1 MCEQLKEL
9 GFHIGS
15 NEGRRMHDDIVSEG
29 QLQMGHECIAIQPS
43 NDFVTVKASFHEEGK
58 STQKNIQCQFLVGT
72 DGAGSTV
79 RKLMGINMKGEK
91 DLQKLISVHFM
102 SHELG
107 QYLINERP
115 GMLFFI
121 FNEKAIG
128 VLVAHDLR
136 QGEFVLQIPFYPPH
150 QRLEDFSSKIF
161 EIIYELVGQE
171 LSDINVVDIKPWV
184 MHAEVAE
191 NFLSCGNRVILAGDA
206 AHRFPPAGGFGMNTG
221 IQDAHNIAW
230 KLALVC
236 KGIAPASFLSTYE
249 VERRQIA
256 SFNTSLSV
264 QNFKAAMRV
273 PAALGLDPT
282 IANAVHQTLNNTLG
296 SIIPSGL
303 QKTILDGIFS
313 IGRAQLS
320 NLVLNPNNPLGSARL
335 EKLREIFEEG
345 QSLQLQFPAE
355 DIGFR
360 YLRGALVPDGDDVLT
375 KPETPTGRR
384 KEFVP
389 SADPGFRL
397 PHMSVAALSNSS
409 SKVTFS
415 TLDLVSADKV
425 EFLLIIAPVDTSY
438 HLAVAAFQVAEE
450 CKVPLKVCVMWPG
463 ETTGGAKGRT
473 KAALVPW
480 ENFVDVLEVKN
491 PRNPSSWWDIC
502 KMTDKGAIL
511 VRPDEHIAWRAKS
524 ELACDASA
532 AEMRKAFHAILKA

>member
-1 MCEQLKEL
+1 MLKLLRIFCHVATEL
-9 GFHIGS
+9 FLLVMLHTVS
-15 NEGRRMHDDIVSEG
+15 LLPEG
-29 QLQMGHECIAIQPS
+29 
-43 NDFVTVKASFHEEGK
+43 
-58 STQKNIQCQFLVGT
+58 LV
-72 DGAGSTV
+72 
-79 RKLMGINMKGEK
+79 
-91 DLQKLISVHFM
+91 
-102 SHELG
+102 
-107 QYLINERP
+107 
-115 GMLFFI
+115 
-121 FNEKAIG
+121 
-128 VLVAHDLR
+128 
-136 QGEFVLQIPFYPPH
+136 
-150 QRLEDFSSKIF
+150 
-161 EIIYELVGQE
+161 
-171 LSDINVVDIKPWV
+171 
-184 MHAEVAE
+184 
-191 NFLSCGNRVILAGDA
+191 
-206 AHRFPPAGGFGMNTG
+206 GMNTG

-282 IANAVHQTLNNTLG
+282 IANAVHQALNNTVG
-296 SIIPSGL
+296 SILPSGL

-320 NLVLNPNNPLGSARL
+320 NIVLNPNNPLGSARL
-335 EKLREIFEEG
+335 KKLREIFEEG

-360 YLRGALVPDGDDVLT
+360 YLRGALVSDGDNVLT

-397 PHMSVAALSNSS
+397 PHMNVTALSNSS
-409 SKVTFS
+409 SKETFS

-438 HLAVAAFQVAEE
+438 HLAAVAFQVAEE
-450 CKVPLKVCVMWPG
+450 YKVSLKVCVMWPG

-502 KMTDKGAIL
+502 KMTDRGAIL
-511 VRPDEHIAWRAKS
+511 VRPDEHIAWSAKS

-532 AEMRKAFHAILKA
+532 TEMRKAFHAILKA